1 MVMVKCLPIIS
12 PQQRVDLTPCQLTC
26 ARLAA
31 MGLMQKEIGHE
42 LGITIKT
49 VNRHIEQVNR
59 KLGTHNPLE
68 VARALILLDLLSID
82 DFLQPNIEEWRE
94 ARRVDY

>member
-1 MVMVKCLPIIS
+1 
-12 PQQRVDLTPCQLTC
+12 
-26 ARLAA
+26 
-31 MGLMQKEIGHE
+31 MGLMQKEISDE

-68 VARALILLDLLSID
+68 VARALILLDLISMD
-82 DFLQPNIEEWRE
+82 AFLQPDLDEWRE
-94 ARRVDY
+94 ARRLDY